1 MVWPDGF
8 SEMGSSAGERTMWPL
23 GQAGQTKILPRW
35 MLLQMEHPQSI
46 DGSSNGIAFLV
57 YNSFAA
63 VQEMIGRSRNT
74 FMQCAVTQATSSDG
88 LFGIDG
94 GESRGAGDAVA
105 PMKGRAACLPSAV
118 VRTEGRGLHRARH
131 RDL

>member
-8 SEMGSSAGERTMWPL
+8 SEMGSSAGERTRWPL
-23 GQAGQTKILPRW
+23 GHTKILPRG

-63 VQEMIGRSRNT
+63 VQEMIGRSRNASLCST
-74 FMQCAVTQATSSDG
+74 VSL
-88 LFGIDG
+88 LF
-94 GESRGAGDAVA
+94 
-105 PMKGRAACLPSAV
+105 L
-118 VRTEGRGLHRARH
+118 EG
-131 RDL
+131 